1 MKPWAVHNL
10 AAPAV
15 QTDKSGTMT
24 LDGKTRIKLPEPLMT
39 FRSFEE
45 AEEWRMARL
54 GGGR

>member
-1 MKPWAVHNL
+1 MFAVHSL
-10 AAPAV
+10 YAKPV

-24 LDGKTRIKLPEPLMT
+24 LDGKTRIQLPEPLMT